1 MGLPGILLRCRTPLH
16 EEPCLMS
23 DSFWVM
29 CALHFLGSRNLRQ
42 QQEARRGQLEEL
54 VYHGELAL
62 ARVLIQNIRLKVP
75 R

>member
-1 MGLPGILLRCRTPLH
+1 
-16 EEPCLMS
+16 MS